1 VTFLVPLCGGKGETG
16 QVAMMGDRAAT
27 GCGRGDE
34 DEMQRIAQLMEQL
47 AENLL
52 FGAIIGLPNNYI
64 VSTSGPSNNLSN

>member
-1 VTFLVPLCGGKGETG
+1 MLGWRARTIWVTFLVPLCGGKGETG

-47 AENLL
+47 GEIN
-52 FGAIIGLPNNYI
+52 
-64 VSTSGPSNNLSN
+64 